1 MKIKS
6 NKKIFIFSILVC
18 FVLLSWTLALAVGA
32 EGEGEGGGGFVKE
45 WLWKIVN
52 FAILAGILIYFA
64 KKPLTNY
71 LSARTAAIKK
81 SLDDAREAKELAQEA
96 LKEVQERLRLKDQEL
111 AEILANARNSGE
123 AERDALVK
131 EAERMSQKILQHA
144 RSNID
149 FELKKAKDAIR
160 EEAVELAMGLA
171 ERRLREKL
179 TPEEQKK
186 LLEESITSLEKQ
198 S

>member
-1 MKIKS
+1 MKIKID
-6 NKKIFIFSILVC
+6 KKFVIFCLMIA
-18 FVLLSWTLALAVGA
+18 FVLLSWTLALAA
-32 EGEGEGGGGFVKE
+32 EAEGEGGGGFVKE

-52 FAILAGILIYFA
+52 FAILAGILVYFA
-64 KKPLTNY
+64 RKPFKNY
-71 LSARTAAIKK
+71 LEARTAGIQK
-81 SLDDAREAKELAQEA
+81 SLDDARTAKELAEQA

-111 AEILANARNSGE
+111 AEILANATNSGE
-123 AERDALVK
+123 AERDALVR
-131 EAERMSQKILQHA
+131 EAERMSQKILEHA

-149 FELKKAKDAIR
+149 FELNKARDAIKA
-160 EEAVELAMGLA
+160 EAVELAMGLA

-179 TPEEQKK
+179 TPEEQRK